1 VGRLIATC
9 VLLATG
15 CRDVLAIHEP
25 LSPCF
30 HDDFD
35 AADIDVIRWA
45 PMNDLVELLSVQAG
59 GLVITP
65 PKSMIGESGIATIEP
80 IDFTDGTLEA
90 TVLTETAQGQ
100 LQTFFM
106 VLTGDSTGFGLITA
120 DGNVIGREFTAGVDS
135 PDGDTPPFDPAWT
148 HWRIQHDSA
157 ASTITLAVSADGRG
171 YQTIRTLGGRPA
183 PQVGVARLQA
193 GIYSASPDPGV
204 AVFDAF
210 DASGPSCP

>member
-1 VGRLIATC
+1 MGC

-15 CRDVLAIHEP
+15 CRDVLDIHEP

-30 HDDFD
+30 HEDFD
-35 AADIDVIRWA
+35 ATAINFTRWA
-45 PMNDLVELLSVQAG
+45 PMNDLVELLSIQAG

-65 PKSMIGESGIATIEP
+65 PKSMIGESGLATVEP

-90 TVLTETAQGQ
+90 TVYTQTAQGN

-106 VLTGDSTGFGLITA
+106 VLTGGSTGFGLITG
-120 DGNVIGREFTAGVDS
+120 DGVLHGREFTNGVDS
-135 PDGDTPPFDPAWT
+135 PDGDTPPFDPAWI
-148 HWRIQHDSA
+148 HWRIQHDAA
-157 ASTITLAVSADGRG
+157 ASTITLAVSADGG
-171 YQTIRTLGGRPA
+171 TYQTIRTLGGRPA

-193 GIYSASPDPGV
+193 GIYSANPDPGQ

-210 DASGPSCP
+210 DATAPSCP